1 MVFLLKTIE
10 LQPINLL
17 AFVILA
23 PQDNTV
29 LPVDAEYFQDV
40 V

>member
-10 LQPINLL
+10 LQPINL